1 MVQGLDEWIQAFLDH
16 LRSRRSAHTVR
27 SYGADLAQ
35 LASFLG
41 LGDAPPAR
49 GSPVNGVNS
58 EGVERGGLDHGP
70 TPSRQSGKALPWQG
84 RGSGDLT
91 PDNLRAF
98 LRAYGSSPVTRAR
111 KLSTLRTFVKFLRA
125 TKRID
130 HDPTETLEAP
140 FRRKRLPKALS
151 PLQTADLLDQKDAG
165 KTPLRDRA
173 LLELMYAAG
182 LRASEVVGVNLVD
195 FDFKERLLRVRGKG
209 SKDRIALF
217 GQAAEEAIKGY
228 LANERVHEAQSK
240 SKGRSPHPPAPSPSA
255 RTSDREGEPLFT
267 NSKGRRLTSR
277 TVQNVVKR
285 WALRAGLPPETSPH
299 TLRHSFATHLL
310 DGGAD
315 LKSVQQLLGHESLAT
330 TQVYTHL
337 SIERLKETVEKA
349 HPKS

>member
-1 MVQGLDEWIQAFLDH
+1 MIDEWIQAFLDH
-16 LRSRRSAHTVR
+16 LASRRSAHTVR
-27 SYGADLAQ
+27 SYGSDLAQ
-35 LASFLG
+35 LASFLSTG
-41 LGDAPPAR
+41 TEDAPPAR
-49 GSPVNGVNS
+49 GSPVNGVNR
-58 EGVERGGLDHGP
+58 EGVERENLDRDP

-84 RGSGDLT
+84 RGSEVLT
-91 PDNLRAF
+91 PENLRAF

-125 TKRID
+125 TNRID

-151 PLQTADLLDQKDAG
+151 PLQTADLLDQENAG

-195 FDFKERLLRVRGKG
+195 CDFKERSLRVRGKG

-217 GQAAEEAIKGY
+217 GQAAHESIEGY
-228 LANERVHEAQSK
+228 LAKERVASTIHNPQSVI
-240 SKGRSPHPPAPSPSA
+240 A
-255 RTSDREGEPLFT
+255 EPLFT
-267 NSKGRRLTSR
+267 NQQGKRLSTR

-337 SIERLKETVEKA
+337 SIERLKETVQKA